1 MRRKLGKNGTYGIK
15 GASLMVSLLLAG
27 CAAVGPDYTP
37 PSEPEGL
44 NDQEPFASAERQKPE
59 IQTLYPSEQPVDAW
73 WLQLNDPVLTGL
85 IEQSLQANTDLRVA
99 LANLTAARALLREQ
113 EIQLQPSVDLSA
125 GSERTKTSAISG
137 IDSSTDTISSA
148 SLGLAWELDV
158 FGRVRRSI
166 EVARNNIE
174 RSEALRDDVKRIV
187 IADVAS
193 AYFDLRGAQE
203 RLRVVERNISNQRE
217 TLDLTITLAR
227 EGVASQLDTARAR
240 AQLTATQALLPVIVS
255 DQNAALNRLSRLT
268 GRVPGALDHV
278 LEQGDSLPVMP
289 EFIAVGDALSLIRR
303 RPDIREAERALAGL
317 TAQIGV
323 ETADLYPTVNFIA
336 SVGTKADNTSKLNNY
351 SAMNYAVGP
360 GIVWNLF
367 NRGAI
372 RARIAQAEAE
382 AEAQL
387 ARFDGTV
394 LLALEEVNSALMRHA
409 QERDRNLVLQASVE
423 ASREAVDIVKLR
435 YNAGAESFLDVLEAE
450 RTLLESERELTASRI
465 DFSQETINLYRA
477 LGGV

>member
-1 MRRKLGKNGTYGIK
+1 MKGQFGMSGKFGMK
-15 GASLMVSLLLAG
+15 GAALSSILLLAG
-27 CAAVGPDYTP
+27 CSAVGPDYSRP
-37 PSEPEGL
+37 LEPDNLES
-44 NDQEPFASAERQKPE
+44 QQPFASARLQKPAA
-59 IQTLYPSEQPVDAW
+59 QLLYPSEQPVDAW
-73 WLQLNDPVLTGL
+73 WLQLKDPVLTGL

-99 LANLTAARALLREQ
+99 LANLTAARALLRQQ
-113 EIQLQPSVDLSA
+113 EIQFQPSVDLSA
-125 GSERTKTSAISG
+125 GAERTRSSAVSG
-137 IDSSTDTISSA
+137 QQTDTETISSA

-158 FGRVRRSI
+158 FGRVRRSV
-166 EVARNNIE
+166 EVARTNIE
-174 RSEALRDDVKRIV
+174 RSQALSDDVKRIV

-203 RLRVVERNISNQRE
+203 RRRVVERNIGNQRE
-217 TLDLTITLAR
+217 TLDLTITLVR
-227 EGVASQLDTARAR
+227 EGIASQLDSARAR

-255 DQNAALNRLSRLT
+255 DQNTALNRLARLT
-268 GRVPGALDHV
+268 GRVPGPLDGI
-278 LEQGDSLPVMP
+278 LQQGDSLPVMP
-289 EFIAVGDALSLIRR
+289 QFIAVGDALSLIRR
-303 RPDIREAERALAGL
+303 RPDIREAERALASL

-336 SVGTKADNTSKLNNY
+336 SVGVAADNTSKLNDH

-372 RARIAQAEAE
+372 RARIAQTEAE
-382 AEAQL
+382 TEAQL

-409 QERDRNLVLQASVE
+409 QERDRNLVLQESVA
-423 ASREAVDIVKLR
+423 ASREAVELVKLR
-435 YNAGAESFLDVLEAE
+435 YNAGVESFLDVLEAE
-450 RTLLESERELTASRI
+450 RTLLDSERELTASRI
-465 DFSQETINLYRA
+465 DFAQGTINLYRA

>member
-1 MRRKLGKNGTYGIK
+1 MSGILGIK
-15 GASLMVSLLLAG
+15 SSSLILFLMLAG
-27 CAAVGPDYTP
+27 CSAVGPDYSR
-37 PSEPEGL
+37 PSEPDNL
-44 NDQEPFASAERQKPE
+44 DAQQPFASARLQKTD
-59 IQTLYPSEQPVDAW
+59 IQALYPSEQPVDAW
-73 WLQLNDPVLTGL
+73 WLQLKDPVLTRL

-113 EIQLQPSVDLSA
+113 KIKLQPSVDLSA
-125 GSERTKTSAISG
+125 GAERTRSSATSGQQA
-137 IDSSTDTISSA
+137 DTETISSA

-158 FGRVRRSI
+158 FGRIRRSI
-166 EVARNNIE
+166 EVARSNIE
-174 RSEALRDDVKRIV
+174 RSEALSNDVKRIV

-203 RLRVVERNISNQRE
+203 RRRVVERNIVNQRE

-227 EGVASQLDTARAR
+227 EGIASQLDTARAR
-240 AQLTATQALLPVIVS
+240 AQLTATQALLPLTVS
-255 DQNAALNRLSRLT
+255 DQNTALNRLARLT
-268 GRVPGALDHV
+268 GHVPGVMDAV
-278 LEQGDSLPVMP
+278 LQQGDSLPVMP
-289 EFIAVGDALSLIRR
+289 KFIAVGDALSLIRR
-303 RPDIREAERALAGL
+303 RPDIREAERALASL
-317 TAQIGV
+317 TARIGV
-323 ETADLYPTVNFIA
+323 ETANLYPTVNFIA
-336 SVGTKADNTSKLNNY
+336 SVGTSADNTSKLNNY

-372 RARIAQAEAE
+372 RARIAQTEAE

-387 ARFDGTV
+387 ARFDGAV

-409 QERDRNLVLQASVE
+409 QERDRNLVLQESVA
-423 ASREAVDIVKLR
+423 ASREAVDLVKLR
-435 YNAGAESFLDVLEAE
+435 YNAGVESFLDVLEAE

-465 DFSQETINLYRA
+465 DFAQGTIDLYRA